1 MPKTLHLHL
10 HLTITFTTCNYSY
23 QAKVHHLFLFSPNRL
38 FDPEVQDRPLSI
50 LYNYFL
56 LCWHLFLFLKLM
68 CSFCL
73 CQIHESDNETPFI
86 DFCCRSIHLVKF
98 VDHVLYFF
106 RPFSICFALSLV
118 LTMTNTHLQRNDHD
132 FLD

>member
-1 MPKTLHLHL
+1 MWRQKF
-10 HLTITFTTCNYSY
+10 ITFTTCNYSY

-38 FDPEVQDRPLSI
+38 FDPE
-50 LYNYFL
+50 
-56 LCWHLFLFLKLM
+56 
-68 CSFCL
+68 
-73 CQIHESDNETPFI
+73 IHESDNETPFI

-118 LTMTNTHLQRNDHD
+118 LTMTNTHLLSL
-132 FLD
+132 FALLYPWF